1 MGKLFDE
8 LKNLKAQYDKKLK
21 KDGEAAVKEAF
32 KDFFTTHPR
41 VESVTWTQYT
51 PYFNDGDA
59 CHFGV
64 GEFYVLLDSDKDEDN
79 DEEDSYSFQDR
90 WESYT
95 LKSKKDPELKALGKD
110 LEKLEDE
117 LPEDVMEA
125 VFGDHVKVVATTK
138 GFKVT
143 EYEHE

>member
-1 MGKLFDE
+1 M
-8 LKNLKAQYDKKLK
+8 
-21 KDGEAAVKEAF
+21 DGY
-32 KDFFTTHPR
+32 
-41 VESVTWTQYT
+41 S
-51 PYFNDGDA
+51 

-64 GEFYVLLDSDKDEDN
+64 GEFYILLDSDKNDDENDEDL
-79 DEEDSYSFQDR
+79 YSFQDR
-90 WESYT
+90 WGSYT

-117 LPEDVMEA
+117 LPKDVMEA

-143 EYEHE
+143 RYEHE